1 MAFSMLLVQT
11 KALVALIL
19 ENKIFHYDTLLTKNL
34 YIVRKNIDLLPNTAK
49 VDVFYFALPRK

>member
-1 MAFSMLLVQT
+1 MLLVQT